1 MDVYAVAAE
10 VVMSIRILRPLS
22 QAAMV
27 ETITVLLIDLAKLN
41 GTGVLATGFPS
52 RRG

>member
-1 MDVYAVAAE
+1 MK
-10 VVMSIRILRPLS
+10 SIPNLRPLS